1 MPRDLELALPDD
13 ADAAEAAAIAAT
25 VRAHMAAGEEAN
37 DGGEAS
43 AWTGRRWRFRGRV
56 AALQRRRVRVP
67 SAAPP
72 DAWTAAGRTGRY

>member
-25 VRAHMAAGEEAN
+25 VRAHLAADDDAK

-56 AALQRRRVRVP
+56 DALQRRRVRVP